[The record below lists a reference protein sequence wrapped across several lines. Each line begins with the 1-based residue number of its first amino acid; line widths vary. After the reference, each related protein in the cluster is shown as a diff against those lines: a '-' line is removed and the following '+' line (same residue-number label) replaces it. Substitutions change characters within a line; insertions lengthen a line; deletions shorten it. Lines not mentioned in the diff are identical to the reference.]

1 MGFDRSTIHST
12 DSPDKRGDKLIIS
25 IGLGRPCSLWR
36 PTKLIYKHTDW
47 SRKKQ
52 VKKVVYMHTVLVKAG
67 TRDIPTKPKNLL

>member
-1 MGFDRSTIHST
+1 M
-12 DSPDKRGDKLIIS
+12 
-25 IGLGRPCSLWR
+25 
-36 PTKLIYKHTDW
+36 IYKHTDW